1 MKQRVV
7 VTGMGVVSPV
17 GSTVDG
23 AWSRVVEGRS
33 GVRTIKSYDVSQ
45 YPTRFAGLVDGF
57 DPNEYLGAR
66 EQRRTDPF
74 VHYGIAAAH
83 EAVKH
88 AGLDISANAD
98 RIGVNIGSGIGGI
111 GTIEQNAVLLEKTGS
126 TKKISPFFVPSSIIN
141 MVSGYVSIMLGA
153 RGPNLA
159 TVSACA
165 TSAHSI
171 GLGARLIAH
180 GDADAMIVGG
190 AEAGSSPMG
199 LAGFCAARAMST
211 RNESPAEASRP
222 WDRDRD
228 GFVLADGAAVLVI
241 ESEAHAKA
249 RGAVIL
255 AELAGFGMSGD
266 AYHVTQPADD
276 GNGAARAMQA
286 SLDDAGVNASDI
298 GYINAHATSTKVGDV
313 AETNAI
319 KSVFGDHAASLP
331 VSSTKSVTGH
341 LLGAAG
347 GIEAVFSILAM
358 RDGVLPPTINL
369 QNSDEGCDL
378 DYVPNQARDA
388 KVDCVLSNS
397 FGFGGTNASLVF
409 RRHA

>member
-1 MKQRVV
+1 MKQRFV
-7 VTGMGVVSPV
+7 VTGMGVISPV
-17 GSTVDG
+17 GSTLSD

-33 GVRTIKSYDVSQ
+33 GIRTIESYDVSQ

-57 DPNEYLGAR
+57 DADAYLGAR
-66 EQRRTDPF
+66 EQRRTDAF
-74 VHYGIAAAH
+74 VHYGIAAAKQ
-83 EAVKH
+83 AVEH
-88 AGLDISANAD
+88 AGLDIAANAD

-171 GLGARLIAH
+171 GLGARMIAH
-180 GDADAMIVGG
+180 GDADVMIVGG

-211 RNESPAEASRP
+211 RNEAPTEASRP

-249 RGAVIL
+249 RGAEIL
-255 AELAGFGMSGD
+255 GELAGFGMSGD

-286 SLDDAGVNASDI
+286 SLADAGVRPEQV

-313 AETNAI
+313 AETQAI
-319 KSVFGDHAASLP
+319 KAVFGDHASSLP

-347 GIEAVFSILAM
+347 GIEAVFSVLAM

-369 QNSDEGCDL
+369 HDPDDGCDL
-378 DYVPNQARDA
+378 DYVPNEAREVS
-388 KVDCVLSNS
+388 VDCVLSNS

-409 RRHA
+409 RRYV

>member
-7 VTGMGVVSPV
+7 VTGMGVISPV
-17 GSTVDG
+17 GSTLSD

-33 GVRTIKSYDVSQ
+33 GIRTIESYDVSQ

-57 DPNEYLGAR
+57 DADDYLGAR
-66 EQRRTDPF
+66 EQRRTDAF
-74 VHYGIAAAH
+74 VHYGIAAAKK
-83 EAVKH
+83 AVEH
-88 AGLDISANAD
+88 AGLDIAANAD

-171 GLGARLIAH
+171 GLGARMIAH
-180 GDADAMIVGG
+180 GDADVMIVGG

-211 RNESPAEASRP
+211 RNEAPTEASRP

-249 RGAVIL
+249 RGAEIL
-255 AELAGFGMSGD
+255 GELAGFGMSGD

-286 SLDDAGVNASDI
+286 SLADAGVRPEQV

-313 AETNAI
+313 AETQAI
-319 KSVFGDHAASLP
+319 KAVFGDHASSLP

-347 GIEAVFSILAM
+347 GIEAVFSVLAM

-369 QNSDEGCDL
+369 HDPDDGCDL
-378 DYVPNQARDA
+378 DYVPNEAREVS
-388 KVDCVLSNS
+388 VDCVLSNS

-409 RRHA
+409 RRYV

>member
-7 VTGMGVVSPV
+7 VTGMGVISPV
-17 GSTVDG
+17 GSTVED

-33 GVRTIKSYDVSQ
+33 GIRTIDAYDVSQ
-45 YPTRFAGLVDGF
+45 YPTQFAGLVDGF
-57 DPNEYLGAR
+57 DADAYLGAR
-66 EQRRTDPF
+66 EQRRTDAF
-74 VHYGIAAAH
+74 VHYGIAAAKQ
-83 EAVKH
+83 AVEH
-88 AGLDISANAD
+88 AGLDITANAD

-111 GTIEQNAVLLEKTGS
+111 GTIEQNAVLLDQTGS

-171 GLGARLIAH
+171 GLGARMIAH
-180 GDADAMIVGG
+180 GDADVMIVGG

-211 RNESPAEASRP
+211 RNDAPDEASRP

-249 RGAVIL
+249 RGAEIL

-286 SLDDAGVNASDI
+286 SLKDAGVNPDQI

-313 AETNAI
+313 AETQAI
-319 KSVFGDHAASLP
+319 KAVFGDHVSALP

-358 RDGVLPPTINL
+358 RDAVLPPTINL
-369 QNSDEGCDL
+369 HNPDEGCDL
-378 DYVPNQARDA
+378 DYVPHTARDA
-388 KVDCVLSNS
+388 AVDCVLSNS

-409 RRHA
+409 RRYA

>member
-7 VTGMGVVSPV
+7 VTGMGVISPV
-17 GSTVDG
+17 GSTLSD

-33 GVRTIKSYDVSQ
+33 GIRTIESYDVSQ

-57 DPNEYLGAR
+57 DADAYLGAR
-66 EQRRTDPF
+66 EQRRTDAF
-74 VHYGIAAAH
+74 VHYGIAAAKQ
-83 EAVKH
+83 AVDH
-88 AGLDISANAD
+88 AGLDIAANAD

-171 GLGARLIAH
+171 GLGARMIAH
-180 GDADAMIVGG
+180 GDADVMIVGG

-211 RNESPAEASRP
+211 RNEAPTEASRP

-249 RGAVIL
+249 RGAEIL
-255 AELAGFGMSGD
+255 GELAGFGMSGD

-286 SLDDAGVNASDI
+286 SLADAGVRPEQV

-313 AETNAI
+313 AETQAI
-319 KSVFGDHAASLP
+319 KAVFGDHASSLP

-347 GIEAVFSILAM
+347 GIEAVFSVLAM

-369 QNSDEGCDL
+369 HDPDDGCDL
-378 DYVPNQARDA
+378 DYVPNEAREVS
-388 KVDCVLSNS
+388 VDCVLSNS

-409 RRHA
+409 RRYV

>member
-7 VTGMGVVSPV
+7 VTGMGVISPV
-17 GSTVDG
+17 GSTLSD

-33 GVRTIKSYDVSQ
+33 GIRTIESYDVSQ

-57 DPNEYLGAR
+57 DADAYLGAR
-66 EQRRTDPF
+66 EQRRTDAF
-74 VHYGIAAAH
+74 VHYGIAAAKQ
-83 EAVKH
+83 AVEH
-88 AGLDISANAD
+88 AGLDIAANAD

-126 TKKISPFFVPSSIIN
+126 TKKLSPFFVPSSIIN

-171 GLGARLIAH
+171 GLGARMIAH
-180 GDADAMIVGG
+180 GDADVMIVGG

-211 RNESPAEASRP
+211 RNEAPTEASRP

-249 RGAVIL
+249 RGAEIL
-255 AELAGFGMSGD
+255 GELAGFGMSGD

-286 SLDDAGVNASDI
+286 SLADAGVRPEQV

-313 AETNAI
+313 AETQAI
-319 KSVFGDHAASLP
+319 KAVFGDHASSLP

-347 GIEAVFSILAM
+347 GIEAVFSVLAM

-369 QNSDEGCDL
+369 QDTDDGCDL
-378 DYVPNQARDA
+378 DYVPNEAREVS
-388 KVDCVLSNS
+388 VDCVLSNS

-409 RRHA
+409 RRYV

>member
-1 MKQRVV
+1 
-7 VTGMGVVSPV
+7 MGVISPV
-17 GSTVDG
+17 GSTLSD

-33 GVRTIKSYDVSQ
+33 GIRTIESYDVSQ

-57 DPNEYLGAR
+57 DADDYLGAR
-66 EQRRTDPF
+66 EQRRTDAF
-74 VHYGIAAAH
+74 VHYGIAAAKQ
-83 EAVKH
+83 AVEH
-88 AGLDISANAD
+88 AGLDIAANAD

-171 GLGARLIAH
+171 GLGARMIAH
-180 GDADAMIVGG
+180 GDADVMIVGG

-211 RNESPAEASRP
+211 RNEAPTEASRP

-249 RGAVIL
+249 RGAEIL
-255 AELAGFGMSGD
+255 GELAGFGMSGD

-286 SLDDAGVNASDI
+286 SLADAGVRPEQV

-313 AETNAI
+313 AETQAI
-319 KSVFGDHAASLP
+319 KAVFGDHASSLP

-347 GIEAVFSILAM
+347 GIEAVFSVLAM

-369 QNSDEGCDL
+369 HDPDDGCDL
-378 DYVPNQARDA
+378 DYVPNEAREA
-388 KVDCVLSNS
+388 SVDCVLSNS

-409 RRHA
+409 RRYV

>member
-1 MKQRVV
+1 M
-7 VTGMGVVSPV
+7 
-17 GSTVDG
+17 
-23 AWSRVVEGRS
+23 E
-33 GVRTIKSYDVSQ
+33 
-45 YPTRFAGLVDGF
+45 
-57 DPNEYLGAR
+57 
-66 EQRRTDPF
+66 
-74 VHYGIAAAH
+74 
-83 EAVKH
+83 H
-88 AGLDISANAD
+88 AGLDIAANAD

-171 GLGARLIAH
+171 GLGARMIAH
-180 GDADAMIVGG
+180 GDADVMIVGG

-211 RNESPAEASRP
+211 RNEAPTEASRP

-249 RGAVIL
+249 RGAEIL
-255 AELAGFGMSGD
+255 GELAGFGMSGD

-286 SLDDAGVNASDI
+286 SLADAGVRPEQV

-313 AETNAI
+313 AETQAI
-319 KSVFGDHAASLP
+319 KAVFGDHASSLP

-347 GIEAVFSILAM
+347 GIEAVFSVLAM

-369 QNSDEGCDL
+369 HDPDDGCDL
-378 DYVPNQARDA
+378 DYVPNEAREVS
-388 KVDCVLSNS
+388 VDCVLSNS

-409 RRHA
+409 RRYV

>member
-7 VTGMGVVSPV
+7 VTGMGVISPV
-17 GSTVDG
+17 GSTLSD

-33 GVRTIKSYDVSQ
+33 GIRTIESYDVSQ

-57 DPNEYLGAR
+57 DADAYLGAR
-66 EQRRTDPF
+66 EQRRTDAF
-74 VHYGIAAAH
+74 VHYGIAAAKQ
-83 EAVKH
+83 AVEH
-88 AGLDISANAD
+88 AGLDIAANAD

-171 GLGARLIAH
+171 GLGARMIAH
-180 GDADAMIVGG
+180 GDADVMIVGG

-211 RNESPAEASRP
+211 RNEAPTEASRP

-249 RGAVIL
+249 RGAEIL
-255 AELAGFGMSGD
+255 GELAGFGMSGD

-286 SLDDAGVNASDI
+286 SLADAGVRPEQV

-313 AETNAI
+313 AETQAI
-319 KSVFGDHAASLP
+319 KAVFGDHASSLP

-347 GIEAVFSILAM
+347 GIEAVFSVLAM

-369 QNSDEGCDL
+369 HDPDDGCDL
-378 DYVPNQARDA
+378 DYVPNEAREVS
-388 KVDCVLSNS
+388 VDCVLSNS

-409 RRHA
+409 RRYV

>member
-7 VTGMGVVSPV
+7 VTGMGVISPV
-17 GSTVDG
+17 GSTLSD

-33 GVRTIKSYDVSQ
+33 GIRTIESYDVSQ

-57 DPNEYLGAR
+57 DADAYLGAR
-66 EQRRTDPF
+66 EQRRTDAF
-74 VHYGIAAAH
+74 VHYGIAAAKQ
-83 EAVKH
+83 AVEH
-88 AGLDISANAD
+88 AGLDIAANAD

-171 GLGARLIAH
+171 GLGARMIAH
-180 GDADAMIVGG
+180 GDADVMIVGG

-211 RNESPAEASRP
+211 RNEAPTEASRP

-249 RGAVIL
+249 RGAEIL
-255 AELAGFGMSGD
+255 GELAGFGMSGD

-286 SLDDAGVNASDI
+286 SLADAGVRPEQV

-313 AETNAI
+313 AETQAI
-319 KSVFGDHAASLP
+319 KAVFGDHASSLP

-347 GIEAVFSILAM
+347 GIEAVFSVLAM

-369 QNSDEGCDL
+369 HDTDDGCDL
-378 DYVPNQARDA
+378 DYVPNEAREVS
-388 KVDCVLSNS
+388 VDCVLSNS

-409 RRHA
+409 RRYV

>member
-1 MKQRVV
+1 
-7 VTGMGVVSPV
+7 MGVISPV
-17 GSTVDG
+17 GSTLSD

-33 GVRTIKSYDVSQ
+33 GIRTIESYDVSQ

-57 DPNEYLGAR
+57 DADDYLGAR
-66 EQRRTDPF
+66 EQRRTDAF
-74 VHYGIAAAH
+74 VHYGIAAAKQ
-83 EAVKH
+83 AVEH
-88 AGLDISANAD
+88 AGLDIAANAD

-171 GLGARLIAH
+171 GLGARMIAH
-180 GDADAMIVGG
+180 GDADVMIVGG

-211 RNESPAEASRP
+211 RNEAPTEASRP

-249 RGAVIL
+249 RGAEIL
-255 AELAGFGMSGD
+255 GELAGFGMSGD

-286 SLDDAGVNASDI
+286 SLADAGVRPEQV

-313 AETNAI
+313 AETQAI
-319 KSVFGDHAASLP
+319 KAVFGDHASSLP

-347 GIEAVFSILAM
+347 GIEAVFSVLAM

-369 QNSDEGCDL
+369 HDPDDGCDL
-378 DYVPNQARDA
+378 DYVPNEAREVS
-388 KVDCVLSNS
+388 VDCVLSNS

-409 RRHA
+409 RRYV

>member
-7 VTGMGVVSPV
+7 VTGMGVISPV
-17 GSTVDG
+17 GSTLSD

-33 GVRTIKSYDVSQ
+33 GIRTIESYDVSQ

-57 DPNEYLGAR
+57 DADAYLGAR
-66 EQRRTDPF
+66 EQRRTDAF
-74 VHYGIAAAH
+74 VHYGIAAAKQ
-83 EAVKH
+83 AVEH
-88 AGLDISANAD
+88 AGLDIAANAD

-171 GLGARLIAH
+171 GLGARMIAH
-180 GDADAMIVGG
+180 GDADVMIVGG

-211 RNESPAEASRP
+211 RNEAPTEASRP

-249 RGAVIL
+249 RGAEIL
-255 AELAGFGMSGD
+255 GELAGFGMSGD

-286 SLDDAGVNASDI
+286 SLADAGVRPEQV

-313 AETNAI
+313 AETQAI
-319 KSVFGDHAASLP
+319 KAVFGDHASSLP

-347 GIEAVFSILAM
+347 GIEAVFSVLAM

-369 QNSDEGCDL
+369 HDTDDGCDL
-378 DYVPNQARDA
+378 DYVPNEAREVS
-388 KVDCVLSNS
+388 VDCVLSNS

-409 RRHA
+409 LRYV